1 MQTNIQEMFN
11 GMQKCI
17 IIKESILKKN
27 KAIFDGKLLF
37 FIIRLK
43 I

>member
-1 MQTNIQEMFN
+1 
-11 GMQKCI
+11 MQKCVDH
-17 IIKESILKKN
+17 KEEYFENN
-27 KAIFDGKLLF
+27 KAIFDAKLLF